1 MRTEDFEKAIDGLS
15 VHGLEIM
22 EMKINAKEGGKVNAV
37 YGRLGELTFI
47 KWDEI
52 GRGFSFEQPSD
63 MEGSIC
69 SNDLPYLDYKRDSA
83 FDLRFE

>member
-1 MRTEDFEKAIDGLS
+1 MRTADFEKAIDGLS

-47 KWDEI
+47 KWDET

-63 MEGSIC
+63 MEGCIC
-69 SNDLPYLDYKRDSA
+69 SNDLPYLDYERDSA
-83 FDLRFE
+83 FDLKFE